1 MPRKRLSRA
10 ALLVAALLSPI
21 PAQLLA
27 QSDPATADAETARV
41 IVKFDTAGRRG
52 FRSSVR
58 RSHAMW
64 TSTAG

>member
-10 ALLVAALLSPI
+10 ALLVAALLAPI
-21 PAQLLA
+21 PAQ
-27 QSDPATADAETARV
+27 QSDAATADAETARV
-41 IVKFDTAGRRG
+41 IVKFYTAGRRG
-52 FRSSVR
+52 FRSSLR

>member
-1 MPRKRLSRA
+1 MPRKRPFRA
-10 ALLVAALLSPI
+10 ALLVAALLAQI

-27 QSDPATADAETARV
+27 QSDPATADAETARL
-41 IVKFDTAGRRG
+41 IVKFDTAGRSG
-52 FRSSVR
+52 FRSSLR